1 MYRVSVCFLLG
12 LVLSACGA
20 HGQPGGPAPG
30 MINAKG
36 GGDVKSRFNTPAGYT
51 RVNEAA
57 GSFAAYL
64 RGLKL
69 KPSGSVVHYYNG
81 SVKEN
86 HGVYVAVV
94 DLPIGNKDLHQCADA
109 IMHVRAKYFYD
120 KGEEDKIHFTFTNGM
135 RVDYSKWKQGYRMT
149 VKGNKTSWVKTAQ
162 PGHSYAGWWQ
172 YMELIFNYCG
182 TLSLSHELISKP
194 YKDLQPGDVLIK
206 GGSPGHAVLVLDVA
220 QNKEGQK
227 VYLLAQ
233 SYMPAQ
239 ELQVLA
245 NPTDAALSPW
255 YELKPGDAQVVTPEW
270 VFTTGQ
276 LMRFGE

>member
-1 MYRVSVCFLLG
+1 M
-12 LVLSACGA
+12 
-20 HGQPGGPAPG
+20 
-30 MINAKG
+30 
-36 GGDVKSRFNTPAGYT
+36 
-51 RVNEAA
+51 
-57 GSFAAYL
+57 
-64 RGLKL
+64 
-69 KPSGSVVHYYNG
+69 
-81 SVKEN
+81 
-86 HGVYVAVV
+86 YVAVV

-109 IMHVRAKYFYD
+109 IMHVRAKYYYD
-120 KGEEDKIHFTFTNGM
+120 KGEEDKIQFTFTNGF

-162 PGHSYAGWWQ
+162 PGHSYASWWQ

-194 YKDLQPGDVLIK
+194 YKDLEPGDVLIK

-220 QNKEGQK
+220 VNKAGKK

-245 NPTDAALSPW
+245 NPNDAALSPW
-255 YELKPGDAQVVTPEW
+255 YELKPGDPQVVTPEW